1 MERQLQVKRNERS
14 FQTPAG
20 VGTVGS
26 EWDMTHTR
34 MRRPEIMI
42 KDSLDLIGSAS
53 SMRMRDTTENPVTIR
68 EKASNHSA

>member
-1 MERQLQVKRNERS
+1 
-14 FQTPAG
+14 
-20 VGTVGS
+20 
-26 EWDMTHTR
+26 
-34 MRRPEIMI
+34 MI